1 MQMSFRLRGGSFL
14 LAGLAWVLAACGGA
28 DAPADTLAGTRW
40 QLREYGS
47 PSGPPGMIEV
57 LSSAAPTL
65 EFGEDDAVH
74 GSGGC
79 NNFHGTYAVAGDSLT
94 LGPLASTMMF
104 CGEEEGVMDQESA
117 FLLLLQ
123 RAAGYSI
130 EGSELHILDGDG
142 NLVAVLDA
150 R

>member
-1 MQMSFRLRGGSFL
+1 M
-14 LAGLAWVLAACGGA
+14 
-28 DAPADTLAGTRW
+28 
-40 QLREYGS
+40 
-47 PSGPPGMIEV
+47 V
-57 LSSAAPTL
+57 LSSALPTL

-79 NNFHGTYAVAGDSLT
+79 NNFNGTYAVAGDSLT

-117 FLLLLQ
+117 FLSLLQ
-123 RAAGYSI
+123 SAAGYSF
-130 EGSELHILDGDG
+130 EGSELHILDGEG
-142 NLVAVLDA
+142 RVVAVLDA